1 MHAGV
6 RAVVLAV
13 SALVVA
19 LALTGA
25 PVSLSADAAPAAT
38 KLVDRTLECK
48 TGVQGG
54 ARVVFLRAQT
64 AYGQGKALDWL
75 AQVTV
80 AGAGQPVPSKP
91 NYRPTLAGMT
101 TGWPVAPPLT
111 SGGVGFDAVRCKSAG
126 KRAPL
131 SRRGLVGG
139 AAGQFGDEYTCV
151 VPRTMLI
158 RLRAAFRAPVA
169 LELKRGYYSADERVV
184 RGQLAVTTLAGKPI
198 VYAEVAETGGKAS
211 LFTSKACG

>member
-1 MHAGV
+1 MRVLGLV
-6 RAVVLAV
+6 TLVLALGTGG
-13 SALVVA
+13 AK
-19 LALTGA
+19 LA
-25 PVSLSADAAPAAT
+25 SHADAASTAT
-38 KLVDRTLECK
+38 KLVDRTLRCT
-48 TGVQGG
+48 TGVHGG

-80 AGAGQPVPSKP
+80 AGVGQPVPSKP

-111 SGGVGFDAVRCKSAG
+111 SGGVGFDAVRCKPAG

-139 AAGQFGDEYTCV
+139 PAGPFGDEYTCV
-151 VPRTMLI
+151 VPRSLLI
-158 RLRAAFRAPVA
+158 RVRAAFRAPVA
-169 LELKRGYYSADERVV
+169 LELKRGYYSADERVL
-184 RGQLAVTTLAGKPI
+184 RGQLAVTTLAGEPI
-198 VYAEVAETGGKAS
+198 VYAEVAEAGGKAS